1 MSVPT
6 RPRHPGTRVR
16 APRERQETNVSETA
30 ERAPEVAALPP
41 TPGLGEGPW
50 GMVKRAAALLAQQ
63 REATVFVVAVV
74 LVIYFWRTA
83 PAFLTKDNI
92 VNISQITAPVAIIAI
107 GEVFLLVCGEID
119 LSVGFI
125 FAFSP
130 FLMHYLIDYYGV
142 PAVLAV
148 LLSLLMGVVA
158 GFANGFI
165 TVALRVPSFIATL
178 GTGFI
183 LYGLMLTTSN
193 AYPAN
198 IPGKAQG
205 IGHWIGTYA
214 WAEITWAIVLV
225 VIFQIA
231 LSRTRW
237 GLHTV
242 AVGGNILGASES
254 GISIAKI
261 KMGNFMI
268 TGFMGAL
275 VGL

>member
-1 MSVPT
+1 
-6 RPRHPGTRVR
+6 
-16 APRERQETNVSETA
+16 
-30 ERAPEVAALPP
+30 
-41 TPGLGEGPW
+41 
-50 GMVKRAAALLAQQ
+50 
-63 REATVFVVAVV
+63 
-74 LVIYFWRTA
+74 
-83 PAFLTKDNI
+83 
-92 VNISQITAPVAIIAI
+92 
-107 GEVFLLVCGEID
+107 
-119 LSVGFI
+119 
-125 FAFSP
+125 
-130 FLMHYLIDYYGV
+130 MHYLIDYYGV

-148 LLSLLMGVVA
+148 LLSLLMGVAA

-183 LYGLMLTTSN
+183 LWGLMLTTSN

-198 IPGKAQG
+198 IPNKAQG

-225 VIFQIA
+225 AIFQVA

-242 AVGGNILGASES
+242 AVGGNILGASEAGVS
-254 GISIAKI
+254 VAKI
-261 KMGNFMI
+261 KYTAFML

-275 VGL
+275 VGMQEAFRTNTIDPSSGGYTPMFYAIAGAVIGGTALAGGSGTIVGAFLGAFVLSALQDGFNLIGISANPLNIIFGAAILVAMIANVQLARLRRAGRTT